1 MSTCDAALLHV
12 QQDCKCE
19 WNRLMFSHQCSQI
32 KVWPNRTEKCVFQ
45 ETAGQSHLDLWPP
58 NSDHLICKNQ
68 VSASSANVR
77 YFLRHFMHV
86 YPWERKQH
94 VSVQSRMC
102 CGVEAWKWLS
112 YWPFGVIKSILRSGF
127 LIYFHTY
134 LDPGYR
140 GNSTGF
146 CIINK
151 FVDLQNNQY
160 KSCSLRK

>member
-1 MSTCDAALLHV
+1 MSIHERENNMFLSSPGCAA
-12 QQDCKCE
+12 
-19 WNRLMFSHQCSQI
+19 
-32 KVWPNRTEKCVFQ
+32 
-45 ETAGQSHLDLWPP
+45 
-58 NSDHLICKNQ
+58 
-68 VSASSANVR
+68 
-77 YFLRHFMHV
+77 
-86 YPWERKQH
+86 
-94 VSVQSRMC
+94 
-102 CGVEAWKWLS
+102 GVEAWKWLI

-160 KSCSLRK
+160 KSCSLRKQIPYQKP

>member
-12 QQDCKCE
+12 QQECKCE

-77 YFLRHFMHV
+77 YFNTFHACPSMREKTTCFCPVQDVLLVWKHENGSAIGHL
-86 YPWERKQH
+86 
-94 VSVQSRMC
+94 VSLNQ
-102 CGVEAWKWLS
+102 
-112 YWPFGVIKSILRSGF
+112 
-127 LIYFHTY
+127 Y
-134 LDPGYR
+134 LDQVSWFTFTPTWTQAIG
-140 GNSTGF
+140 GTPQVF
-146 CIINK
+146 ALLIN
-151 FVDLQNNQY
+151 L
-160 KSCSLRK
+160 